1 MTDALSEWWHSFADY
16 SLKGCAPRYEAM
28 VRAAADDPAVMAV
41 GAAAPPEAHV
51 PNNLHAAARYL
62 LLDGA
67 DHPLAAGYEPD
78 FQGDIGRLF
87 CDFVRSRPDE
97 IAALLA
103 TRYVQTNEVNRT
115 AAIAPLV
122 NLVARRARVETAG
135 TRLALVDV
143 GCSAGLNLLLDRY
156 RIEVGDTVL
165 GPADARLRLTA
176 ECRGAAPIA
185 APAEIAWR
193 RGIDRNPIDV
203 TDDDEARWLESL
215 VWPDHPDRL
224 ARLRAAIA
232 EVRADPPPLVRADAV
247 DGLRAALVDAPAD
260 LSVLVVTSWVVFYFD
275 EEQRRALE
283 ATILGADRPVSWLA
297 MEMAGIVPGI
307 EVPEP
312 PPDAGEV
319 SVMTLVTGGA
329 GRPTTR
335 EFLGFTHPH
344 GAWVDLVPH

>member
-1 MTDALSEWWHSFADY
+1 MTAALSEWWHSFADY
-16 SLKGCAPRYEAM
+16 SLKGYAPLYEAM
-28 VRAAADDPAVMAV
+28 VRAAADDPDVMALV
-41 GAAAPPEAHV
+41 AAAPPEAHV
-51 PNNLHAAARYL
+51 PNNLHAAARFL
-62 LLDGA
+62 LLQGA
-67 DHPLAAGYEPD
+67 DHPLATAYEPG
-78 FQGDIGRLF
+78 FRGDIGALF
-87 CDFVRSRPDE
+87 CDFVGAHRDE

-122 NLVARRARVETAG
+122 NLVAQRSG
-135 TRLALVDV
+135 SRLALVDV

-165 GPADARLRLTA
+165 GPTDARLRLTA

-224 ARLRAAIA
+224 TRLRAAIA

-247 DGLRAALVDAPAD
+247 DGLRAALGDAPTD
-260 LSVLVVTSWVVFYFD
+260 LAVLVITTWVVFYFD

-283 ATILGADRPVSWLA
+283 ATIVEADRPVAWLA

-344 GAWVDLVPH
+344 GAWVDLV